1 MTELPSPVTVLT
13 GFLGSGKTTL
23 LSRLLRRPEMG
34 RTAVVI
40 NELGEIGLDH
50 ELVEASDED
59 IVQLA
64 GGCICCTVRSDLVLT
79 VGDLIARRD
88 AGTVPRFERIL
99 IETTGLADPAPIV
112 HALNADPALAER
124 TRLAGIV
131 ATVDAAAGMATLDA
145 HPEAVKQA
153 AVADRLVLTKTDL
166 APAEAAPLRARLAR
180 LNPSAVP
187 VAALHGDV
195 APEWLL
201 DDRPEPAAWLRA
213 DAYAADPGHAHAHD
227 DRIRAWCIVR
237 DAPIR
242 AVALTLFL
250 EALADNCGPDLLR
263 MKGIVAIAESPD
275 RPAVVHGVQHVFHPP
290 AWLDR
295 WPSSDRRTRLVFIT
309 RDIPRAWLETLL
321 ELLDEEV
328 GERQKGWSG

>member
-1 MTELPSPVTVLT
+1 MSDGPIPITVLT

-23 LSRLLRRPEMG
+23 LSRLLRRPDMA

-40 NELGEIGLDH
+40 NEYGEIGLDH

-112 HALNADPALAER
+112 HALTADAAIAER
-124 TRLAGIV
+124 ARLAGIV
-131 ATVDAAAGMATLDA
+131 STVDAAVGMATLDA

-153 AVADRLVLTKTDL
+153 AVADRLVLTKADL
-166 APAEAAPLRARLAR
+166 APDAVGPLRARLAR
-180 LNPSAVP
+180 INPGATP
-187 VAALHGDV
+187 IEARHGELPADWLPDAAASLV
-195 APEWLL
+195 RL
-201 DDRPEPAAWLRA
+201 DPAA
-213 DAYAADPGHAHAHD
+213 YAPSHDHDHDNDHAHD
-227 DRIRAWCIVR
+227 DRVRAWCIVR
-237 DAPIR
+237 DEPIR

-263 MKGIVAIAESPD
+263 MKGIVAIAESPE
-275 RPAVVHGVQHVFHPP
+275 RPAVIHGVQHVFHPP
-290 AWLDR
+290 TWLDA
-295 WPSSDRRTRLVFIT
+295 WPSADRRSRLVFIT
-309 RDIPRAWLETLL
+309 RDIPGTWFETLL
-321 ELLDEEV
+321 ELLGEEV
-328 GERQKGWSG
+328 EERG